1 MLLILQNVISAS
13 QGLVKMKENVV
24 IPPADTRAD
33 ARIIIL
39 GRTVIV
45 GIIITMYTFLIY
57 FHKFV

>member
-1 MLLILQNVISAS
+1 MIPILLILQNVISAS

-45 GIIITMYTFLIY
+45 GIIIIMYNL
-57 FHKFV
+57 